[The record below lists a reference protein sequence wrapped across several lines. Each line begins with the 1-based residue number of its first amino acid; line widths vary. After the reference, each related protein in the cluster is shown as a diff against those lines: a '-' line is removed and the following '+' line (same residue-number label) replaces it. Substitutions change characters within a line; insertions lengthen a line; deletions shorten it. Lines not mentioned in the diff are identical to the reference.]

1 MANIHGHINNIQG
14 GWSRSRITL
23 VCTALVHMGDK
34 SDEVIIKNTQ
44 ECKMIV
50 IETTLE
56 LSWTANIGP
65 FQITL
70 GCEDTRISLPKRS
83 VASPLIEEP
92 HCRQYW

>member
-1 MANIHGHINNIQG
+1 MESFQ
-14 GWSRSRITL
+14 ITL

-70 GCEDTRISLPKRS
+70 GCKDQNEVLHHHLLKN
-83 VASPLIEEP
+83 LIVDNIGKGKFKILIL
-92 HCRQYW
+92 QNYKAV